1 MSHDARLLAGIG
13 VLDAV
18 VDGGSFARAAET
30 LGLSDSGVG
39 RAVARLETRIGI
51 RLFDR
56 TTRSLRLTDEGA
68 RFHAEVSP
76 LLAAIE
82 AAATEASGA
91 GAAVRGRLRVDVDPF
106 FARLVLAPCLPG
118 FLERRP
124 GIGLDLVTREKAGDL
139 VRDGIDVALRFG
151 PPSVL
156 STVSRHLLD
165 TRVVTV
171 AAPAYLARHGHPATP
186 ADLARHR
193 CIQFRDPVTGQ
204 PFAWQFVRGAE
215 TVDVP
220 ARGAMTLG
228 DVGLML
234 EACLAGVG
242 IAQVLE
248 LGTRP
253 LLAAGR
259 LVDLFP
265 DWPDET
271 FPLHAVYPSRHQPPA
286 KVRAFVDL
294 CLAAVRGDDL

>member
-1 MSHDARLLAGIG
+1 MLHDARLLSGIG

-18 VDGGSFARAAET
+18 VEGGSFARAAET

-39 RAVARLETRIGI
+39 RAVARLEARIGI

-82 AAATEASGA
+82 AAATEASGS
-91 GAAVRGRLRVDVDPF
+91 GSAVRGRLRVDVDPF
-106 FARLVLAPCLPG
+106 FARLVLAPRLPG
-118 FLERRP
+118 FLERHP
-124 GIGLDLVTREKAGDL
+124 GIALDLVTREKVGDL

-165 TRVVTV
+165 TRVLTV
-171 AAPAYLARHGHPATP
+171 AAPAYLARHDRPATP

-193 CIQFRDPVTGQ
+193 CIQFRDPATGQ

-215 TVDVP
+215 TIEVP
-220 ARGAMTLG
+220 AWGAMTLG
-228 DVGLML
+228 DVGIML
-234 EACLAGVG
+234 DTCLAGAG
-242 IAQVLE
+242 IAQVLA
-248 LGTRP
+248 LGTGQ
-253 LLAAGR
+253 LLADGR
-259 LVDLFP
+259 LIELFP

-286 KVRAFVDL
+286 KVRAFVDF
-294 CLAAVRGDDL
+294 CLAAVRGDEP